1 MHALPLTS
9 NPSPSQIAINGYSP
23 LGVPDFH
30 KYGPTIG
37 TPTLLEEETI
47 KLIALTKGVTPAQVV
62 LNWEWMNGVLIN
74 PRVYNTTHMC
84 APATPPHHTG
94 PAAARWRSCRLSVCS
109 TSCLASVGRRE
120 NLDIFSFQLTDREI
134 TVLESLPQGSCE
146 GDPGWYECCGG
157 TQPSIPSCGGPPPPP
172 LL

>member
-84 APATPPHHTG
+84 APAARDHLTTPDQLPHGGVHAVC
-94 PAAARWRSCRLSVCS
+94 PFVLPHAWRLSAGVRTW
-109 TSCLASVGRRE
+109 TSSR
-120 NLDIFSFQLTDREI
+120 S
-134 TVLESLPQGSCE
+134 S
-146 GDPGWYECCGG
+146 
-157 TQPSIPSCGGPPPPP
+157 
-172 LL
+172 

>member
-1 MHALPLTS
+1 M
-9 NPSPSQIAINGYSP
+9 
-23 LGVPDFH
+23 
-30 KYGPTIG
+30 
-37 TPTLLEEETI
+37 
-47 KLIALTKGVTPAQVV
+47 TPAQVV
-62 LNWEWMNGVLIN
+62 LNWEWMQGVLIN

-84 APATPPHHTG
+84 APAPATPPRHTG
-94 PAAARWRSCRLSVCS
+94 PARFRMAAAGWCSCRLSVRP

-146 GDPGWYECCGG
+146 GDQGWYECCGG

-172 LL
+172 PL